1 MGRPWRVVGADA
13 SRVGAGGGG
22 GGFRRPVD
30 LTADGARFLGPQP
43 HSCCQAAQ
51 VVKARLD
58 PREHRDPSEVAEG
71 SWWLKSEVFKGSG
84 SWRGRGRAVF

>member
-22 GGFRRPVD
+22 GGFRRLVD
-30 LTADGARFLGPQP
+30 LAADGARFLGPQP
-43 HSCCQAAQ
+43 RGRCRAAH
-51 VVKARLD
+51 VVKASVG

-71 SWWLKSEVFKGSG
+71 SWWLKSEVF
-84 SWRGRGRAVF
+84 